1 MYYNYVVGK
10 KMKKNIKLVS
20 ADIDG
25 TLLAKGDLNNLR
37 ESTKKAIL
45 DLRAN
50 GVLFGLASGRPYE
63 DVNDIYASWGLE
75 DQFDFLICWNGAELW
90 DEKTKTKYEYN
101 FLSKEDIKDIVEYM
115 EPSNSVVNMY
125 QPGLFYSSKVTEK
138 AVLSAFKTNR
148 TFKLIE
154 DIEDYYRVDNGGI
167 MFRSDDETVIEWEP
181 KIAKFQKGRNFVG
194 FKTQPNLLEFSHK
207 DANKGYALREYCKLY
222 NIDLDD
228 CYAFG
233 DTTND
238 NEMLKICHG
247 VCLLNG
253 SDDTKACAEFITDK
267 IIEEDGFADYVYKNL
282 L

>member
-1 MYYNYVVGK
+1 
-10 KMKKNIKLVS
+10 MKTNLKLVA

-37 ESTKKAIL
+37 ENTKKAIL
-45 DLRAN
+45 DLRAH
-50 GVLFGLASGRPYE
+50 GILFGLASGRPYE

-90 DEKTKTKYEYN
+90 DEKTKKKYEFNY
-101 FLSKEDIKDIVEYM
+101 LKKEWIKEIVEFM

-125 QPGLFYSSKVTEK
+125 RPGLFYSSQVTEK
-138 AVLSAFKTNR
+138 AMLSAFKTNR
-148 TFKLIE
+148 EFKLIT
-154 DIEDYYRVDNGGI
+154 DMADYWKVDNGGV
-167 MFRSDDETVIEWEP
+167 MFRSDEETVKTWEP
-181 KIAKFQKGRNFVG
+181 KIQEYQKDKGFVG

-207 DANKGYALREYCKLY
+207 DSNKGYALRKYCELY
-222 NIDLDD
+222 NISLDD

-238 NEMLKICHG
+238 NEMLKTCHG

-267 IIEEDGFADYVYKNL
+267 TIEDDGFADFVYKHL

>member
-1 MYYNYVVGK
+1 
-10 KMKKNIKLVS
+10 MKKNIKLVA

-45 DLRAN
+45 DLRKN

-90 DEKTKTKYEYN
+90 DGATNKKYEYN
-101 FLSKEDIKDIVEYM
+101 FLKKEWIKEIIDFM

-125 QPGLFYSSKVTEK
+125 RPGKFYSNKVTEK
-138 AVLSAFKTNR
+138 AMLSAFKTNR
-148 TFKLIE
+148 EFVLIE
-154 DIEDYYRVDNGGI
+154 NMEDYWKVDNGGV
-167 MFRSDDETVIEWEP
+167 MFRSDEPTVKEYE
-181 KIAKFQKGRNFVG
+181 KKLVDFLKDKDYVG

-207 DANKGYALREYCKLY
+207 DSNKGYALRKYCELH

-238 NEMLKICHG
+238 NEMLKTCHG

-253 SDDTKACAEFITDK
+253 SDDTKACAEIITDK
-267 IIEEDGFADYVYKNL
+267 TIEDDGFYDFVYKHL